1 MEMTL
6 PNVVVD
12 TVGSFLF
19 QSFVWSKKKSWG
31 HCQCTLQTS
40 KKGRKWH
47 LSVAYSFGKL
57 SPPCSDT
64 DTWVLLSFSPLRIR
78 LCL

>member
-6 PNVVVD
+6 PNVVVVD

-19 QSFVWSKKKSWG
+19 QSFVWSKKNLEGIASALYK
-31 HCQCTLQTS
+31 HL
-40 KKGRKWH
+40 KKEESGT
-47 LSVAYSFGKL
+47 SVAYSFDKL
-57 SPPCSDT
+57 SPPCIDT

>member
-6 PNVVVD
+6 PNVVVVD

-19 QSFVWSKKKSWG
+19 QSFVWSKKNLEGIASALYK
-31 HCQCTLQTS
+31 HL
-40 KKGRKWH
+40 KKEESGT
-47 LSVAYSFGKL
+47 SVAYSFDKL
-57 SPPCSDT
+57 SPPHSNT
-64 DTWVLLSFSPLRIR
+64 GVLLSFSPLRIR